1 MQKCSPVF
9 CEEFFVQFRSRQVIF
24 CRRYA
29 DITSRMDSDFASQ
42 NKEDCMTL
50 TINANMTNYIEN
62 VKLFTEKAE
71 QGNRKTF
78 FAGNSSLANDPIAE
92 KRKEAQEKAWKVVSD
107 AWDADKKIDKSIEDR
122 QNHYNEMVEVV
133 KEAQSHLKDIN
144 DQIDVLKEEYGITE
158 ETEFKDW
165 PDEYKQRYLELNKQ
179 ASTFKEQIYDADKLM
194 KDDIADIKAIALERL
209 KSDPMAEAQKT
220 ADAIEEAANKEIIGM
235 AMQQAKDHIDEK
247 MEEVEEKAE
256 EKEEEEEA
264 KEEKLELQR
273 EIKELQKVIAEGA
286 KEAVEEAAAKAEA
299 RRHEKEALDL
309 PLDELVKLTQMNT
322 ETDKAQKSLDE
333 IKYSMNL
340 LEADLKG
347 IEIDKEV

>member
-1 MQKCSPVF
+1 MS
-9 CEEFFVQFRSRQVIF
+9 
-24 CRRYA
+24 
-29 DITSRMDSDFASQ
+29 
-42 NKEDCMTL
+42 L

-62 VKLFTEKAE
+62 GKLFTEKAE
-71 QGNRKTF
+71 QGKRKTF
-78 FAGNSSLANDPIAE
+78 FAGNSNLTNDPIAE

-209 KSDPMAEAQKT
+209 KSDPMADAQKT

-247 MEEVEEKAE
+247 MEEAEEKAE
-256 EKEEEEEA
+256 EKAEEEEA

-273 EIKELQKVIAEGA
+273 EIKELQKAIAEGT

-299 RRHEKEALDL
+299 SRHENEALDL

>member
-1 MQKCSPVF
+1 MS
-9 CEEFFVQFRSRQVIF
+9 
-24 CRRYA
+24 
-29 DITSRMDSDFASQ
+29 
-42 NKEDCMTL
+42 L

-62 VKLFTEKAE
+62 GKLFTEKGE
-71 QGNRKTF
+71 QGERKSF
-78 FAGNSSLANDPIAE
+78 FAGNSNLANDPIAE

-144 DQIDVLKEEYGITE
+144 EQIDVLKEEYGITE
-158 ETEFKDW
+158 EMGFKDW
-165 PDEYKQRYLELNKQ
+165 SDEYKQRYLELNKQ
-179 ASTFKEQIYDADKLM
+179 ASTFKEQIYDAEKYM
-194 KDDIADIKAIALERL
+194 RDDIADIKAIARERL
-209 KSDPMAEAQKT
+209 KSDPMVDAQKT

-247 MEEVEEKAE
+247 MEEAEEKAE
-256 EKEEEEEA
+256 EKAEEEEA

-273 EIKELQKVIAEGA
+273 EIKELQKAIAEGT
-286 KEAVEEAAAKAEA
+286 KEAVEEAAAEAEA
-299 RRHEKEALDL
+299 RRHENEALDL
-309 PLDELVKLTQMNT
+309 PMDELIKLTQMNT
-322 ETDKAQKSLDE
+322 EANKAQKSLDE
-333 IKYSMNL
+333 IKYTMNL

>member
-1 MQKCSPVF
+1 MS
-9 CEEFFVQFRSRQVIF
+9 
-24 CRRYA
+24 
-29 DITSRMDSDFASQ
+29 
-42 NKEDCMTL
+42 L

-62 VKLFTEKAE
+62 GKLFTEKGE
-71 QGNRKTF
+71 QGERKSF
-78 FAGNSSLANDPIAE
+78 FAGNSNLANDPIAE

-144 DQIDVLKEEYGITE
+144 EQIDVLKEEYGITE
-158 ETEFKDW
+158 EMGFKDW

-179 ASTFKEQIYDADKLM
+179 ASTFKEQIYDAEKYM
-194 KDDIADIKAIALERL
+194 RDDIADIKAIARERL
-209 KSDPMAEAQKT
+209 KSDPMVDAQKT

-247 MEEVEEKAE
+247 MEEAEEKAE
-256 EKEEEEEA
+256 EKAEEEEA

-273 EIKELQKVIAEGA
+273 EIKELQKAIAEGT
-286 KEAVEEAAAKAEA
+286 KEAVEEAAAEAEA
-299 RRHEKEALDL
+299 RRHENEALDL
-309 PLDELVKLTQMNT
+309 PMDELIKLTQMNT
-322 ETDKAQKSLDE
+322 ETNKAQKSLDE
-333 IKYSMNL
+333 IKYTMNL